1 MGSYASPDGLVV
13 RALRSSRS
21 NPSSNTGLERK
32 LFAKQITG
40 TGGTQTDHRKTT
52 DASQIHEKITQ
63 QKAVPSA
70 ARKKI
75 SNFSIKVI
83 RTSAANIRPNRNQFL
98 ASAFGKDR
106 LVVRTLRCGT
116 SKPGSNPGRYR

>member
-21 NPSSNTGLERK
+21 NPSSNTGLERE

-52 DASQIHEKITQ
+52 DASQIHEKKPNKRQ
-63 QKAVPSA
+63 CQVPLG
-70 ARKKI
+70 KKLA
-75 SNFSIKVI
+75 
-83 RTSAANIRPNRNQFL
+83 TSR
-98 ASAFGKDR
+98 
-106 LVVRTLRCGT
+106 
-116 SKPGSNPGRYR
+116 